1 MNRTTQSYVDPG
13 DCAGSSE
20 LWLWSQSLQFCSSSL
35 FGMKSLRE
43 YGPGDHSCHTMWNCV
58 WEPFSS
64 THFIWDSFPYCF
76 PTAKANRGLLL
87 SSLTLGESNWSL
99 WSVEAISYSEYTVF
113 LSPFA
118 TSFPVY
124 KTLPGFS
131 AAVIWEKSQLSHDGG
146 RNCYFRVSDWS
157 FGTFPEK
164 ERVQ

>member
-1 MNRTTQSYVDPG
+1 MLQLFIIWNEVSKGIWTRRPQLPYHVKLCVRAIFQHSFYMRLFSLLFSYSKG
-13 DCAGSSE
+13 QQIA
-20 LWLWSQSLQFCSSSL
+20 
-35 FGMKSLRE
+35 
-43 YGPGDHSCHTMWNCV
+43 T
-58 WEPFSS
+58 PFY
-64 THFIWDSFPYCF
+64 IL
-76 PTAKANRGLLL
+76 KIGLLL

-99 WSVEAISYSEYTVF
+99 WSVEAVSYSEYTVF

-118 TSFPVY
+118 TSFPIY

-164 ERVQ
+164 ERLQ